1 MTRLT
6 FESMEQL
13 DEVMNIANQVFENT
27 PVSFWESDEMN
38 ALFGENS
45 QKYYRGMTRDQK
57 MQMHLKLESM

>member
-45 QKYYRGMTRDQK
+45 
-57 MQMHLKLESM
+57 H